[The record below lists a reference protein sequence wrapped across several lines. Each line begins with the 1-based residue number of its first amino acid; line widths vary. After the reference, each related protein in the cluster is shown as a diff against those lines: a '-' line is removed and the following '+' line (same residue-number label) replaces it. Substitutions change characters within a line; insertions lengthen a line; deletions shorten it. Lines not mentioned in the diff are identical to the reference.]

1 MGYFIMLA
9 FLFAKKLC
17 EAVLRPLAHC
27 ACGHLLSLPLSYAI
41 GSRTLVSFDHLVH
54 WCRHLLTFDKL

>member
-9 FLFAKKLC
+9 FLFAKTLC

-27 ACGHLLSLPLSYAI
+27 ACGQLLLSYAT
-41 GSRTLVSFDHLVH
+41 GWRTLVSFDHLVH